1 MPKENNFVRD
11 IVQKR
16 NMEKE
21 KEKNGLI
28 TVLFFFFPGFVS
40 SGFSENKG
48 L

>member
-1 MPKENNFVRD
+1 MPKENFVRG
-11 IVQKR
+11 IVQK

-21 KEKNGLI
+21 KGKNGLI
-28 TVLFFFFPGFVS
+28 TVSFFFFPGFVS

>member
-1 MPKENNFVRD
+1 
-11 IVQKR
+11 
-16 NMEKE
+16 MEKE

-28 TVLFFFFPGFVS
+28 TVLFFFSQGFVS